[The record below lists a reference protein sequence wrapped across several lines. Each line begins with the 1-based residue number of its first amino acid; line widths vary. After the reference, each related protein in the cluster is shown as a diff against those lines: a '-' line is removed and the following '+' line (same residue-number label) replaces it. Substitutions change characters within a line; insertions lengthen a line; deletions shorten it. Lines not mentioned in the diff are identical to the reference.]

1 MLMLQHISFF
11 STLMADNY
19 GMVIYVTVINFFLP
33 AFILSPLFVKWSR
46 LTELFALR
54 RDLSSDMLADDAT
67 LEMDDDPDIDFD
79 MKKRDSLDSLEW
91 DRKPSMV
98 TQLFLT
104 SDKNFARTL
113 FAMATMQ
120 ALTW

>member
-1 MLMLQHISFF
+1 
-11 STLMADNY
+11 MADNY

-33 AFILSPLFVKWSR
+33 AFILSPLFVKWSH
-46 LTELFALR
+46 LTQLFGLR
-54 RDLSSDMLADDAT
+54 RDLSSDMLADDTA
-67 LEMDDDPDIDFD
+67 LDMEDEPEDNFD
-79 MKKRDSLDSLEW
+79 EKKRDSLESLEW

-104 SDKNFARTL
+104 SDKNFPRTL
-113 FAMATMQ
+113 FAMSVMQ

>member
-1 MLMLQHISFF
+1 
-11 STLMADNY
+11 MADNY

-33 AFILSPLFVKWSR
+33 AFILSPLFVKWSH

-54 RDLSSDMLADDAT
+54 RDLSSDMLADDAV
-67 LEMDDDPDIDFD
+67 LEMDDEPEDNFD
-79 MKKRDSLDSLEW
+79 DEKKRDSLDSLEW

-104 SDKNFARTL
+104 SDKNFPRTL

>member
-1 MLMLQHISFF
+1 
-11 STLMADNY
+11 MADNY

-54 RDLSSDMLADDAT
+54 RDLSSDMLADDAA

-79 MKKRDSLDSLEW
+79 EKKRDSLEW

-104 SDKNFARTL
+104 SDKNFSRTL

-120 ALTW
+120 ALPW

>member
-1 MLMLQHISFF
+1 MLQHISFF

-54 RDLSSDMLADDAT
+54 RDLSSDMLADDAA

-79 MKKRDSLDSLEW
+79 EKKRDSLEW
-91 DRKPSMV
+91 DRKRSMV

-104 SDKNFARTL
+104 SDKNFSRTL

-120 ALTW
+120 ALPW

>member
-1 MLMLQHISFF
+1 
-11 STLMADNY
+11 MADNY

-46 LTELFALR
+46 LTELFVLR